1 MKVIK
6 KQTNVKSEF
15 KKSEI
20 LWKKTNNQYLVII
33 YVQYMCTLM
42 LMYDYTKSHIQTVT
56 LRQCADLY
64 DYNPRE
70 LTYFFQTFVKQL
82 VELIYNF

>member
-1 MKVIK
+1 
-6 KQTNVKSEF
+6 
-15 KKSEI
+15 
-20 LWKKTNNQYLVII
+20 
-33 YVQYMCTLM
+33 MCTLM

>member
-1 MKVIK
+1 
-6 KQTNVKSEF
+6 
-15 KKSEI
+15 
-20 LWKKTNNQYLVII
+20 
-33 YVQYMCTLM
+33 M
-42 LMYDYTKSHIQTVT
+42 LMYDYTKSHIQTFT